1 MKQVLTKPILLT
13 DPLEIIIKGCRENN
27 MQSQEQL
34 YKYCYPE
41 MIKICCR
48 YAGDLDK
55 AGIVFNNAMLR
66 VFKGI
71 HNYHHEGKFMSW
83 VKVIVVNCALDLIKK
98 ENKFKKEQ
106 LMATYE
112 EQVSIPE
119 DILSKVSVKEI
130 QKIINQLPRATATVF
145 NLFIYEG
152 FTHPQIAVALGI
164 SEGTSKWHVNEG
176 RKTLKSKIEALF
188 NPEFKK

>member
-1 MKQVLTKPILLT
+1 MT
-13 DPLEIIIKGCRENN
+13 DPLEIIIKGCRDNN

-41 MIKICCR
+41 MIKICSR

-55 AGIVFNNAMLR
+55 AGIIFNNAMLR

-71 HNYHHEGKFMSW
+71 HNYHHEGKFMGW

-106 LMATYE
+106 LTAVQE
-112 EQVSIPE
+112 EQIGIPE

-130 QKIINQLPRATATVF
+130 QKIMSQLPRATATVF

-176 RKTLKSKIEALF
+176 RKTLKSKLKLLF

>member
-1 MKQVLTKPILLT
+1 M
-13 DPLEIIIKGCRENN
+13 G
-27 MQSQEQL
+27 
-34 YKYCYPE
+34 
-41 MIKICCR
+41 
-48 YAGDLDK
+48 
-55 AGIVFNNAMLR
+55 
-66 VFKGI
+66 
-71 HNYHHEGKFMSW
+71 W

-106 LMATYE
+106 LTAVQE
-112 EQVSIPE
+112 EQIGIPE

-130 QKIINQLPRATATVF
+130 QKIMSQLPRATATVF

-176 RKTLKSKIEALF
+176 RKTLKSKLKLLF